1 MEKYFRTE
9 KNELVNIV
17 KHTLA
22 QLNNFNECRVR
33 IGTDSQS
40 FGRITRYVTT
50 IVYRYNKNGAHYIY
64 YKEDVPRIRV
74 EYNRLFD
81 EGVRTIEAASL
92 LQEEIPIDIEALEF
106 DFNDTK
112 KTLSNQLVNVF
123 KNWGSFTAEF
133 KSGNMIATKAAD
145 HICRK

>member
-17 KHTLA
+17 EHTLE
-22 QLNNFNECRVR
+22 QLEKYPNLKVR
-33 IGTDSQS
+33 IGTDSQN
-40 FGRITRYVTT
+40 FGANTRYVTT

-64 YKEDVPRIRV
+64 YKENVPRLRV

-92 LQEEIPIDIEALEF
+92 LQEELPVEIEALEF

-123 KNWGSFTAEF
+123 KNWGNFTAEF

-145 HICRK
+145 HICRR